1 MVTSIVYT
9 LIGLILCFVLYIA
22 FRAINTGMEA
32 KKANKDL
39 ESSKNV
45 NLANQEDLVEKLTE
59 LKELHEKKI
68 LSGAIYMN
76 AKEDTKLYKE
86 IVKDFLCV
94 APEYGK
100 KIAKLILNKSLKCGN
115 IFMSMEEIIL

>member
-32 KKANKDL
+32 KKANK
-39 ESSKNV
+39 
-45 NLANQEDLVEKLTE
+45 NLDNTKEDNFNINNSNNQEDLISKLNE

-68 LSGAIYMN
+68 LNDEEFAA
-76 AKEDTKLYKE
+76 AK
-86 IVKDFLCV
+86 
-94 APEYGK
+94 K
-100 KIAKLILNKSLKCGN
+100 KILD
-115 IFMSMEEIIL
+115 E

>member
-22 FRAINTGMEA
+22 FKAINTGMEA

-39 ESSKNV
+39 ENSRNDSLDNK
-45 NLANQEDLVEKLTE
+45 EDMIKKLTE

-68 LSGAIYMN
+68 LSDEEFAA
-76 AKEDTKLYKE
+76 AK
-86 IVKDFLCV
+86 
-94 APEYGK
+94 K
-100 KIAKLILNKSLKCGN
+100 KILG
-115 IFMSMEEIIL
+115 E

>member
-22 FRAINTGMEA
+22 FRAVNTGMEA

-39 ESSKNV
+39 ENSDNTTLDNKD
-45 NLANQEDLVEKLTE
+45 DLIKKLTE

-68 LSGAIYMN
+68 LSDEEFAA
-76 AKEDTKLYKE
+76 AK
-86 IVKDFLCV
+86 
-94 APEYGK
+94 K
-100 KIAKLILNKSLKCGN
+100 KILG
-115 IFMSMEEIIL
+115 E

>member
-32 KKANKDL
+32 KKANKNLDITKENFTDNQDDL
-39 ESSKNV
+39 IGKIN
-45 NLANQEDLVEKLTE
+45 E

-68 LSGAIYMN
+68 LSDEEFAA
-76 AKEDTKLYKE
+76 AK
-86 IVKDFLCV
+86 
-94 APEYGK
+94 K
-100 KIAKLILNKSLKCGN
+100 KILG
-115 IFMSMEEIIL
+115 E

>member
-39 ESSKNV
+39 ENSNNI
-45 NLANQEDLVEKLTE
+45 NLENKEDLVKKLNE

-68 LSGAIYMN
+68 LSDEEFVA
-76 AKEDTKLYKE
+76 AK
-86 IVKDFLCV
+86 
-94 APEYGK
+94 K
-100 KIAKLILNKSLKCGN
+100 KILD
-115 IFMSMEEIIL
+115 E

>member
-1 MVTSIVYT
+1 MVTSVVYT

-39 ESSKNV
+39 ENSNSTS
-45 NLANQEDLVEKLTE
+45 LDNQEDLIKKLTE

-68 LSGAIYMN
+68 LSDEEFAA
-76 AKEDTKLYKE
+76 AK
-86 IVKDFLCV
+86 
-94 APEYGK
+94 K
-100 KIAKLILNKSLKCGN
+100 KILG
-115 IFMSMEEIIL
+115 E

>member
-32 KKANKDL
+32 KKANK
-39 ESSKNV
+39 
-45 NLANQEDLVEKLTE
+45 NLNITKETNPDNQEDLIGKLNE

-68 LSGAIYMN
+68 LNDEEFAA
-76 AKEDTKLYKE
+76 AK
-86 IVKDFLCV
+86 
-94 APEYGK
+94 K
-100 KIAKLILNKSLKCGN
+100 KILG
-115 IFMSMEEIIL
+115 E

>member
-1 MVTSIVYT
+1 MVTSVVYV

-39 ESSKNV
+39 ENSRNDSLDNK
-45 NLANQEDLVEKLTE
+45 EDMIKKLTE

-68 LSGAIYMN
+68 LSDEEFAA
-76 AKEDTKLYKE
+76 AK
-86 IVKDFLCV
+86 
-94 APEYGK
+94 K
-100 KIAKLILNKSLKCGN
+100 KY
-115 IFMSMEEIIL
+115 

>member
-32 KKANKDL
+32 KKANKNL
-39 ESSKNV
+39 ENSQDDSIDNE
-45 NLANQEDLVEKLTE
+45 EDLVKKLTE

-68 LSGAIYMN
+68 LSDEEFAT
-76 AKEDTKLYKE
+76 AK
-86 IVKDFLCV
+86 
-94 APEYGK
+94 K
-100 KIAKLILNKSLKCGN
+100 KILDK
-115 IFMSMEEIIL
+115 

>member
-9 LIGLILCFVLYIA
+9 LVGLILCFVLYIA

-39 ESSKNV
+39 ENSNNV
-45 NLANQEDLVEKLTE
+45 SLDNQEDLIKKLSE

-68 LSGAIYMN
+68 LSDEEFAA
-76 AKEDTKLYKE
+76 AK
-86 IVKDFLCV
+86 
-94 APEYGK
+94 K
-100 KIAKLILNKSLKCGN
+100 KILG
-115 IFMSMEEIIL
+115 E

>member
-22 FRAINTGMEA
+22 FRAINTGMQA

-39 ESSKNV
+39 ESSN
-45 NLANQEDLVEKLTE
+45 NTSLDNQDDLIKKLTE

-68 LSGAIYMN
+68 LSDEEFAA
-76 AKEDTKLYKE
+76 AK
-86 IVKDFLCV
+86 
-94 APEYGK
+94 K
-100 KIAKLILNKSLKCGN
+100 KILG
-115 IFMSMEEIIL
+115 E

>member
-39 ESSKNV
+39 ENSKDV

-68 LSGAIYMN
+68 LNDEEFAA
-76 AKEDTKLYKE
+76 AK
-86 IVKDFLCV
+86 
-94 APEYGK
+94 K
-100 KIAKLILNKSLKCGN
+100 KILG
-115 IFMSMEEIIL
+115 E

>member
-39 ESSKNV
+39 ENSNNIS
-45 NLANQEDLVEKLTE
+45 LDNQDDLLKKLTE

-68 LSGAIYMN
+68 LSDEEFTA
-76 AKEDTKLYKE
+76 AK
-86 IVKDFLCV
+86 
-94 APEYGK
+94 K
-100 KIAKLILNKSLKCGN
+100 KILG
-115 IFMSMEEIIL
+115 E

>member
-1 MVTSIVYT
+1 MVTSVVYV

-39 ESSKNV
+39 ENSRNDSLDNK
-45 NLANQEDLVEKLTE
+45 EDMIKKLTE

-68 LSGAIYMN
+68 LSDEEFAA
-76 AKEDTKLYKE
+76 AK
-86 IVKDFLCV
+86 
-94 APEYGK
+94 K
-100 KIAKLILNKSLKCGN
+100 KIL
-115 IFMSMEEIIL
+115 EE

>member
-68 LSGAIYMN
+68 LSDEEFAT
-76 AKEDTKLYKE
+76 AK
-86 IVKDFLCV
+86 
-94 APEYGK
+94 K
-100 KIAKLILNKSLKCGN
+100 KILG
-115 IFMSMEEIIL
+115 E

>member
-68 LSGAIYMN
+68 LSDEEFAA
-76 AKEDTKLYKE
+76 AK
-86 IVKDFLCV
+86 
-94 APEYGK
+94 K
-100 KIAKLILNKSLKCGN
+100 KILG
-115 IFMSMEEIIL
+115 E

>member
-32 KKANKDL
+32 KKANK
-39 ESSKNV
+39 
-45 NLANQEDLVEKLTE
+45 NLNIAKEDNTDNQEDLISKLNE

-68 LSGAIYMN
+68 LNDEEFAA
-76 AKEDTKLYKE
+76 AK
-86 IVKDFLCV
+86 
-94 APEYGK
+94 K
-100 KIAKLILNKSLKCGN
+100 KILD
-115 IFMSMEEIIL
+115 E